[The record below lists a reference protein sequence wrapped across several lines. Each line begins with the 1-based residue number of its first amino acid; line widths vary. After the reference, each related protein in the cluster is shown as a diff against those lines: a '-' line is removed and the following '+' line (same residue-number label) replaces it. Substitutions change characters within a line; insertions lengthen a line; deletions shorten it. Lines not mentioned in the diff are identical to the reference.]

1 MGEGSGESETEEEC
15 DEDVELDVEDENT
28 MQDETP
34 AAEEE
39 AKCWIIAHRRDDP
52 TGEVATQNPTGEAA
66 QQNPA
71 CEVEAQQNPA
81 DEVAVQNPT
90 GEVAAKNPAGEIAA
104 QNPAGEVAAQNP
116 AGEVAAQQNPTHES
130 RCAGLASVDPQKPI
144 APRLLWNIMQL
155 HTSLLGVIVLDPA
168 YEFALCH

>member
-1 MGEGSGESETEEEC
+1 MSDTRILLASASPRRAQLLEQIGVSFKVAAQ
-15 DEDVELDVEDENT
+15 DV
-28 MQDETP
+28 DETP

-81 DEVAVQNPT
+81 DDPRT
-90 GEVAAKNPAGEIAA
+90 
-104 QNPAGEVAAQNP
+104 
-116 AGEVAAQQNPTHES
+116 
-130 RCAGLASVDPQKPI
+130 LALGRLSACHPVDGGY
-144 APRLLWNIMQL
+144 R
-155 HTSLLGVIVLDPA
+155 
-168 YEFALCH
+168 